1 MTIVVKKPYNRFV
14 LVIWDPNSLLA
25 AVCILAYTPKKC
37 PFPYSTKSPKMPFRI
52 SILERIFMSQL
63 IPDPNFLPP
72 TLDIV
77 FKRLFSAK
85 ENERLLISLLT
96 AVLVPESPLRRWRF

>member
-1 MTIVVKKPYNRFV
+1 
-14 LVIWDPNSLLA
+14 
-25 AVCILAYTPKKC
+25 
-37 PFPYSTKSPKMPFRI
+37 
-52 SILERIFMSQL
+52 MSQL

-85 ENERLLISLLT
+85 ENEKLLISLLT
-96 AVLVPESPLRRWRF
+96 AVLVPESPIEEVEVLNPALPEDWATSKSIVMDIF